1 MKPEIKIKLHEQC
14 RQWVEERIAE
24 ARKAM
29 EDTQA
34 AANEETKSSAGD
46 KYETSR
52 EMMRQEQD
60 KAARQLMENL
70 KLKQVLDSLRPEMK
84 HEKVQ
89 PGSLLQTSEGKFYIS
104 ASLGRLKMEEEDFMM
119 ISPVSPLARQLMG
132 KKKGEEVQ
140 LNGRRFHIE
149 EVV

>member
-1 MKPEIKIKLHEQC
+1 MKSELKIKLHEQC
-14 RQWVEERIAE
+14 YLWVEERIAE
-24 ARKAM
+24 ARKTM
-29 EDTQA
+29 QETQA

-70 KLKQVLDSLRPEMK
+70 KLKQVLDSLRPEAK

-89 PGSLLQTSEGKFYIS
+89 PGSLLQTSQGNFYIS
-104 ASLGRLKMEEEDFMM
+104 ISLGRLMVEKEEFMM
-119 ISPVSPLARQLMG
+119 ISPVSPLGMQLMG
-132 KKKGEEVQ
+132 KKKGEEVE
-140 LNGRRFHIE
+140 LNGRRFFIE